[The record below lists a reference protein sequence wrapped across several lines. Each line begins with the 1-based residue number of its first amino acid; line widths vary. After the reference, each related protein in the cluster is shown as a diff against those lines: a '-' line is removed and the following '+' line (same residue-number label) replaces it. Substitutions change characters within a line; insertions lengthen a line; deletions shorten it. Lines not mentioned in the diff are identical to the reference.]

1 MSTPKSKDLRC
12 LDILQGIKARTTDP
26 ASLLPNQRKL
36 LVPFL
41 VAEGQSTAEI
51 AHLLKV
57 SDRTIE
63 RDKKNILE
71 KNAISQDPELV
82 NIIAGRLVDE
92 AQICIQRIRKY
103 ERDNNCTPAAKI
115 EGEKGCFQIIN
126 NLAER
131 LQSMGYLPIAAQKF
145 EADLT
150 HRAASSL
157 TLEEIQHEAGRLKQ
171 IQETLPDDGTKH
183 IDSAVEANETV
194 AEFEDDSPRQDNKGE
209 NHETAK

>member
-36 LVPFL
+36 LVQFL

-63 RDKKNILE
+63 RDKKAIHE
-71 KNAISQDPELV
+71 ENAISQDPELA

-92 AQICIQRIRKY
+92 AQICIQRIRKF
-103 ERDNNCTPAAKI
+103 ERDNNCPSIAKI
-115 EGEKGCFQIIN
+115 EGEKGCFHIVN
-126 NLAER
+126 SLAER
-131 LQSMGYLPIAAQKF
+131 LQSMGYLPIAAKKL
-145 EADLT
+145 EANLT
-150 HRAASSL
+150 HHMENTLSL
-157 TLEEIQHEAGRLKQ
+157 DEIDYEVQRLKE
-171 IQETLPDDGTKH
+171 IKTSLPVKRTKKVK
-183 IDSAVEANETV
+183 SRTV
-194 AEFEDDSPRQDNKGE
+194 KKKG
-209 NHETAK
+209 K